1 MLAQGGKVADGAR
14 LSQPRLCHVTMQILH
29 LSALPVWSMD
39 GKGGMPSL
47 RETLRGHVRA
57 GHQVILVLPKV
68 DLFRDVPAEV
78 SVRGDEGYEV
88 HLAPCRWARP
98 LMAVRRFARQ
108 CGGGKEMFYPLR
120 WLLNLTM
127 CVLLTGSLLW
137 LALRLRWRE
146 RRHFDLVY
154 AHNQYAA
161 LAGWLAGKLFRAPN
175 VTRLYGTFLADLMK
189 RPLVVLRY
197 PVAAAGY
204 LVPHSLLI
212 VANDGTRGDEVA
224 RRLKIDLAR
233 FRFWQNGVDLPD
245 TPPTTGR
252 ADVAARFAA
261 VGLRLQAKWVFTCSR
276 LSYWKRMDRMI
287 RALKGA
293 REAGADCQLII
304 AGAGVEEQSLR
315 ALADELRV
323 ADNVVWLGAVEHA
336 AIWEL
341 MHVADVFM
349 ITNNV
354 TNRCNP
360 LYEAICARLPVV
372 SVIDPSTG
380 DLLQH
385 EVNALLAEKD
395 DTAALGQHLARL
407 CNDAALAARLR
418 DAQEEK
424 AKGLW
429 SWSER
434 MAVEVKEL
442 ETLVARNKEEIG
454 DRSNPVARG

>member
-1 MLAQGGKVADGAR
+1 MR
-14 LSQPRLCHVTMQILH
+14 MHILH

-47 RETLRGHVRA
+47 RETLRGHVTA
-57 GHQVILVLPKV
+57 GHHVTLVLPRY
-68 DLFRDVPAEV
+68 DLFTDVLVEV
-78 SVRGDEGYEV
+78 PVGEHEGYEV
-88 HLAPCRWARP
+88 CMAPCRWARP
-98 LMAVRRFARQ
+98 ILAVRRVARRLRR
-108 CGGGKEMFYPLR
+108 GGQPWFPIR
-120 WLLNLTM
+120 WTLSVLVCLLLST
-127 CVLLTGSLLW
+127 SLLRMAW
-137 LALRLRWRE
+137 RLRRSE
-146 RRHFDLVY
+146 RRRFDLVY

-161 LAGWLAGKLFRAPN
+161 PAGWLAGKLFRAPN
-175 VTRLYGTFLADLMK
+175 VTRLYGTFLAELMQK
-189 RPLVVLRY
+189 PLVTLRY

-224 RRLKIDLAR
+224 RRLKIDLSK
-233 FRFWQNGVDLPD
+233 FRFWQNGVDLPE
-245 TPPTTGR
+245 TPPATTR
-252 ADVAARFAA
+252 ADVATRFAA
-261 VGLRLQAKWVFTCSR
+261 IGLRPNAKWAFTCSR

-287 RALKGA
+287 RALKTA
-293 REAGADCQLII
+293 RDAGCDCQLVI
-304 AGAGVEEQSLR
+304 AGAGAEEQRLR
-315 ALADELRV
+315 ELADELHLG
-323 ADNVVWLGAVEHA
+323 DNVVWLGAVEHE

-349 ITNNV
+349 ITNDV

-360 LYEAICARLPVV
+360 LYEAICGRLPVV
-372 SVIDPSTG
+372 SVIDPSTA

-395 DTAALGQHLARL
+395 DTVALGQHLARL
-407 CNDAALAARLR
+407 CSDEALADRLR
-418 DAQEEK
+418 AAQDEK

-442 ETLVARNKEEIG
+442 EALVARG
-454 DRSNPVARG
+454 AR